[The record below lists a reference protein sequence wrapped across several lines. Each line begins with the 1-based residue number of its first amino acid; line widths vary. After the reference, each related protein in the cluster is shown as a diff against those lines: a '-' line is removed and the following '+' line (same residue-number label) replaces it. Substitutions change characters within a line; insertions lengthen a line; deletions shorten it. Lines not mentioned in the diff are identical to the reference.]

1 MASYKSDI
9 RNSILN
15 IVGMDDN
22 ASMVMCEVVSVDEA
36 KRTCNVTTISN
47 DVELEIP
54 DVMLQASVD
63 NGFIIVPSVGSNVII
78 LNQEKIHPCVV
89 MYSSVSKVLAIQ
101 PLWQFNKGDNAG
113 MVKVI
118 ELTQKLNAVEN
129 DLNNLKLLLQ
139 TMVNAMLSATSGAPT
154 SPVLNSVLSGYFSP
168 LLPYTTQVI
177 TPTTQTEIE
186 DTKITH

>member
-15 IVGMDDN
+15 IVGIDDN

-78 LNQEKIHPCVV
+78 LNQEKMHPCVV

-139 TMVNAMLSATSGAPT
+139 TMVNAIVAAGTVSV
-154 SPVLNSVLSGYFSP
+154 PVLSGTLSGYFSP
-168 LLPYTTQVI
+168 LLPYTAQVI